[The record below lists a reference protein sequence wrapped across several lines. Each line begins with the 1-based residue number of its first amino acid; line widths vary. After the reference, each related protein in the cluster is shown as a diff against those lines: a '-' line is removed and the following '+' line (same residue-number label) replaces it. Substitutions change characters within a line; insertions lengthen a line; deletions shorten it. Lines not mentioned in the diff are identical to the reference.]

1 MIYIFHQPVRSGD
14 KNFRGEG
21 FVFWYKLIEILDIN
35 IDYNSMNHIDCT
47 LYFLEHI
54 NIFINMIKYFGLKS

>member
-21 FVFWYKLIEILDIN
+21 LVFWYKLIEILDIN
-35 IDYNSMNHIDCT
+35 ID
-47 LYFLEHI
+47 
-54 NIFINMIKYFGLKS
+54 